1 MSSRTPLMM
10 CNADN
15 ASMQS
20 KRTHSRYTQREH
32 ASVGDAAAK
41 RPGSSSV
48 QTNLKTLQT
57 SSEDA
62 LR

>member
-41 RPGSSSV
+41 RPGSSSC
-48 QTNLKTLQT
+48 TNLKTLQT
-57 SSEDA
+57 SSEEA

>member
-32 ASVGDAAAK
+32 ASTVGDAAAK
-41 RPGSSSV
+41 RPGSSSC
-48 QTNLKTLQT
+48 TNLKTLHT
-57 SSEDA
+57 FSEEA